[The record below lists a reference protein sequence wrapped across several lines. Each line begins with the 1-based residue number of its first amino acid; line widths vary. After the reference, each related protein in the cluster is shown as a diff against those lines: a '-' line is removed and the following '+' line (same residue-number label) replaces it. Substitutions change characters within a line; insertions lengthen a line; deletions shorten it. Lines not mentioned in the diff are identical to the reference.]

1 MKNTILAILLVLMA
15 LLTVGCEDFLT
26 RPPMDQM
33 TDETYWTS
41 EENVKSFAWDFYPH
55 FFSGYGS
62 GYAWGRYYRG
72 QSLNDNLIATAP
84 VDFVENVPTSGGGFS
99 FGYVRKAN
107 LMLDRVK
114 GVPMGE
120 EAVEH
125 WKGVSRFFRAL
136 EYNNLVQRFGDI
148 QWYDKVLTKDDEA
161 LYKKRDDRIK
171 VMDNVL
177 ADFQYAIENVRLDA
191 GTAGLTVNKDV
202 VLAFMS
208 RVFLYHGTYLK
219 YHDLNQEKAKE
230 YLRAAQSAAKQL
242 IESGRYELAS
252 DYRGLFTSLSLDGN
266 PEIIMYRKYEEG
278 VLTHSL
284 NSYSNDESQVYGL
297 TKDAVDSYLVNDGLP
312 IEQSPNYEGDT
323 TIQQVMTNR
332 DPRISETMADKLRLS
347 GMDGLERGYSV
358 TGYAQHKF
366 LNEDIADQTI
376 GSSNLN
382 PTDAPV
388 IRYGEVLLNY
398 AEATYELGELTNS
411 DLDKSINV
419 LRSRT
424 GIDMPALQVSG
435 EQAMVNGQVIT
446 DPDRDPNVSGIL
458 WEIRRER
465 RVELMMEGFRLDDL
479 KRWKKL
485 EYVDTIDNPD
495 INRGAWISLDDY
507 PEANV
512 YIEGGN
518 NEGYIVPA
526 SEQQAQRR
534 FDDERVYLSPL
545 PLDQITLFKNHG
557 VDLEQNPGW

>member
-1 MKNTILAILLVLMA
+1 
-15 LLTVGCEDFLT
+15 
-26 RPPMDQM
+26 
-33 TDETYWTS
+33 
-41 EENVKSFAWDFYPH
+41 
-55 FFSGYGS
+55 
-62 GYAWGRYYRG
+62 
-72 QSLNDNLIATAP
+72 
-84 VDFVENVPTSGGGFS
+84 
-99 FGYVRKAN
+99 
-107 LMLDRVK
+107 
-114 GVPMGE
+114 
-120 EAVEH
+120 
-125 WKGVSRFFRAL
+125 
-136 EYNNLVQRFGDI
+136 
-148 QWYDKVLTKDDEA
+148 
-161 LYKKRDDRIK
+161 
-171 VMDNVL
+171 
-177 ADFQYAIENVRLDA
+177 
-191 GTAGLTVNKDV
+191 
-202 VLAFMS
+202 MS

-312 IEQSPNYEGDT
+312 IKQSPNYERDT

-485 EYVDTIDNPD
+485 QYVDTIDN
-495 INRGAWISLDDY
+495 
-507 PEANV
+507 
-512 YIEGGN
+512 
-518 NEGYIVPA
+518 
-526 SEQQAQRR
+526 
-534 FDDERVYLSPL
+534 
-545 PLDQITLFKNHG
+545 T
-557 VDLEQNPGW
+557 